1 MVSFR
6 RKSRSGAR
14 ERSSA
19 GLCVP
24 LLALACASG
33 AAPERSISLTP
44 CRLDGLGA
52 AAQCGSLRVFENR
65 ETRTG
70 RQIDLRVAVVPALAA
85 RPRPDPLFIL
95 VGGPGQAATQAGAQL
110 AETLSAVRQQRDIV
124 LVDQRGTGGSN
135 PLTCESD
142 RTQPLAEAFAPR
154 SELAEMRACHAGLD
168 ADTTLY
174 ATPVAM
180 ADLDEVRAALGYET
194 VNLWGGSYG
203 TRAALVY
210 LRQYPERV
218 RSVTLDGSA
227 PAALTLP
234 LYVARDTQRA
244 LELLFDDCAADPDCQ
259 RTFPNARGDFQARL
273 ASLEAQPL
281 ETTVLHPRL
290 GELSHLRI
298 ERAGVA
304 SAVRNMLYVPQLAGL
319 LPLAIERT
327 KASDYGTFVAALDA
341 FTSGVEVSTGMFLS
355 IVCAEDV
362 PRFDA
367 ARAAA
372 LTQGTFLGGQWLL
385 DLKAQGESWPAAQLP
400 DAYFEPVVSDV
411 PSLLL
416 SGNLDPVTPPSWGEL
431 VAQGLHRSRHIVVP
445 GAGHGTTPLGC
456 IPDLLAD
463 FLERLAP
470 AQLDASCVERI
481 QRPPFFT
488 SLQGPQP

>member
-1 MVSFR
+1 MESFR
-6 RKSRSGAR
+6 RKCRSAR
-14 ERSSA
+14 VRM
-19 GLCVP
+19 GLAVP

-33 AAPERSISLTP
+33 TSPERSMSLTP

-52 AAQCGSLRVFENR
+52 AAECGSLRVFEDR
-65 ETRTG
+65 ERQAG
-70 RQIDLRVAVVPALAA
+70 RQIDLRVALVPALAA

-135 PLTCESD
+135 PLACESD
-142 RTQPLAEAFAPR
+142 RLQPLAEAFAPR
-154 SELAEMRACHAGLD
+154 SELAEMRACHASLD

-180 ADLDEVRAALGYET
+180 ADLDEVRARLGYAT
-194 VNLWGGSYG
+194 INLWGGSYG

-218 RSVTLDGSA
+218 RSVILDGSA
-227 PAALTLP
+227 PTALTLP
-234 LYVARDTQRA
+234 LYVARDAQRA
-244 LELLFDDCAADPDCQ
+244 LDLLFDDCAADADCQ
-259 RTFPNARGDFQARL
+259 RTFPSARADFQALL

-281 ETTVLHPRL
+281 ETTVVHPRL
-290 GELSHLRI
+290 GQSTPLRI

-327 KASDYGTFVAALDA
+327 KASDYGAFVAAFDA
-341 FTSGVEVSTGMFLS
+341 FTSGVQVSTGMFLS

-362 PRFDA
+362 PRFDEQ
-367 ARAAA
+367 RAAA
-372 LTQGTFLGGQWLL
+372 LTQGTFLDGKWLL
-385 DLKAQGESWPAAQLP
+385 DLKVQCESWPAARLP

-431 VAQGLHRSRHIVVP
+431 VAQGLPRSRHIVVP

-456 IPDLLAD
+456 LPDLIAD
-463 FLERLAP
+463 FLEDLEP
-470 AQLDASCVERI
+470 SQLDASCVERI
-481 QRPPFFT
+481 QRPPYFT

>member
-1 MVSFR
+1 
-6 RKSRSGAR
+6 
-14 ERSSA
+14 
-19 GLCVP
+19 
-24 LLALACASG
+24 
-33 AAPERSISLTP
+33 
-44 CRLDGLGA
+44 
-52 AAQCGSLRVFENR
+52 
-65 ETRTG
+65 
-70 RQIDLRVAVVPALAA
+70 VVPALAA

-110 AETLSAVRQQRDIV
+110 AETLAAVRQQRDIV

-142 RTQPLAEAFAPR
+142 RTQPLVEAFAPR
-154 SELAEMRACHAGLD
+154 SEVAETRACHASLA

-174 ATPVAM
+174 ATPLAM
-180 ADLDEVRAALGYET
+180 ADLDDVRAALGYE
-194 VNLWGGSYG
+194 VINLWGGSYG

-218 RSVTLDGSA
+218 RSVILDGSA

-244 LELLFDDCAADPDCQ
+244 LDLLFDDCAADADCQ
-259 RTFPNARGDFQARL
+259 RSFPSARSDFQALL
-273 ASLEAQPL
+273 AALEARPL
-281 ETTVLHPRL
+281 ETTVAHPRL
-290 GELSHLRI
+290 GESTRLRI
-298 ERAGVA
+298 ERAGLT

-319 LPLAIERT
+319 LPLAVERT
-327 KASDYGTFVAALDA
+327 KLSDYGTFVAAFDA

-362 PRFDA
+362 PRFNEQ
-367 ARAAA
+367 RAAA
-372 LTQGTFLGGQWLL
+372 ITQGTFLGGQWLL
-385 DLKAQGESWPAAQLP
+385 DLKAQCESWPAAHLP

-431 VAQGLHRSRHIVVP
+431 VAQDLHQSRHVVVP

-463 FLERLAP
+463 FLTHLSP
-470 AQLDASCVERI
+470 SQLDTSCVERI